1 VRYGAAGSHRGSNDR
16 RLGSH
21 CVGRTFLTSA
31 LNVQLDTL
39 WTLRRQGHGDC
50 DELLMDSADRAGCKR
65 RFIESPKRF
74 HGVRSV
80 LIKALQ
86 FRELRAVIYCSLR
99 EELEAFESGRLLGTE
114 NRLLVEV

>member
-1 VRYGAAGSHRGSNDR
+1 MSYCSAGSHRCSNDR
-16 RLGSH
+16 RFGEH
-21 CVGRTFLTSA
+21 CVGRTFLTSG
-31 LNVQLDTL
+31 LNVQLDTV
-39 WTLRRQGHGDC
+39 WTWRRQRHGDC
-50 DELLMDSADRAGCKR
+50 DELLMDSVDRARCKR

-86 FRELRAVIYCSLR
+86 FREIRDVIHCSLR
-99 EELEAFESGRLLGTE
+99 EELEAFESGRLLATE